1 MLTMQI
7 NLLKR
12 ERVNYKMN
20 KQRYKK
26 KIANIVKIIIIFII
40 MIIIYYNLMINKI
53 IVLLKEELLQNMFNK
68 NKSKMIQN
76 L

>member
-1 MLTMQI
+1 
-7 NLLKR
+7 
-12 ERVNYKMN
+12 
-20 KQRYKK
+20 
-26 KIANIVKIIIIFII
+26 
-40 MIIIYYNLMINKI
+40 MINKI